1 MSFVDKGIGAMEL
14 RVVRLGSI
22 DYEEALVIQE
32 KLQKQRIEA
41 LCPDTLLLLE
51 HPSVLTMGTRAQDA
65 NIMIRRTALEK
76 MGVRVIDCNRG
87 GDVTYHGPGQIVG
100 YPIMDL
106 KGYGRDIRSFIQRLE
121 QVFINILREDFEL
134 SGYRGEGK
142 YTGVFVGN
150 DKLTAIGIAVSR
162 WVTMHGFAF
171 NVNTDLSHFKW
182 IVPCGL
188 QDKGVTSIE
197 TLIGRPYD
205 IQQMNTRIIQQ
216 FQTLFDVD
224 VVEITV
230 ETLKQSLEGDDL

>member
-1 MSFVDKGIGAMEL
+1 MEL
-14 RVVRLGSI
+14 RVVRLGRI
-22 DYEEALVIQE
+22 EYEKALDIQE

-51 HPSVLTMGTRAQDA
+51 HPPVLTMGTRAENA
-65 NIMIRRTALEK
+65 NIVIARPMLEQL
-76 MGVRVIDCNRG
+76 GVQIIDCNRG

-106 KGYGRDIRSFIQRLE
+106 KGYGRDIRSFVHRLE
-121 QVFINILREDFEL
+121 QVFINILEQVFGMD
-134 SGYRGEGK
+134 SYRGDGK
-142 YTGVFVGN
+142 YTGVFVGQ

-171 NVNTDLSHFKW
+171 NINTDLSHFKW

-197 TLIGRPYD
+197 KLIGHPYD
-205 IQQMNTRIIQQ
+205 MEQMNTLIIQQ
-216 FQTLFDVD
+216 FEMLFNVTA
-224 VVEITV
+224 VEITV
-230 ETLKQSLEGDDL
+230 EALMESLKGVEL